1 MTGEMGT
8 MADNQPKYAI
18 VYDKLRKRLS
28 EGRFP
33 VGSRLPTEEQLA
45 GQFSVSRITVRR
57 ALEQLVF
64 EGYVNRRQGSGYSI
78 VSLSPPQQNAITYR
92 SSFTDTVLQ
101 RGATPTGQ
109 LLSLDEIPPDDPQAA
124 HLPEVARAEGPL
136 LLIRRLRC
144 IDGAPAMIV
153 STWLPR
159 SAVGKVQPE
168 DFPESGMQQS
178 ILRILQDKF
187 NLTWDTASEELV
199 PMIADKQA
207 AQLLDVEQG
216 TPILRQIC
224 TAFDKRGRIAFYEDV
239 LRTGSLSFES
249 YSVRHDT
256 PTPGDPK
263 EKPDG

>member
-45 GQFSVSRITVRR
+45 SQFSVSRITVRR

-92 SSFTDTVLQ
+92 SSFTDTVYQ
-101 RGATPTGQ
+101 SGGTPTGQ
-109 LLSLDEIPPDDPQAA
+109 LLSLTEISPEDPQAA
-124 HLPEVARAEGPL
+124 DLPGVVRDEGPL

-144 IDGAPAMIV
+144 VDGVPALIV

-159 SAVGKVQPE
+159 SAIGTVKPE

-178 ILRILQDKF
+178 ILKILQDKF
-187 NLTWDTASEELV
+187 NLTWDSASEELL
-199 PMIADKQA
+199 PMVADEQA
-207 AQLLDVEQG
+207 AELLGIEKG
-216 TPILRQIC
+216 APILRQIC

-239 LRTGSLSFES
+239 LRTGSISFES

-256 PTPGDPK
+256 PAPK
-263 EKPDG
+263 KSKAKADG